1 MANDGAARPVS
12 RRTFLRLSAASG
24 LSAGVAV
31 SCGAPAAPSR
41 GPLPQVRL
49 GTPTPA
55 AEEVLTFFTAAQAAI
70 VRAASGRI
78 IPTDENGPGAIEAGV
93 VYFVD
98 RQLSQGG
105 LGGPEYRLGP
115 YQPGAPTQGD
125 QSMLTMRDR
134 YRIGPAAMDAFAH
147 QQFGRGFVELSEQ
160 QQDEALRAMDGGQ
173 ADQVVSVVGIEN
185 VPVEFTGTGPESVQH
200 ASPAGKVFG
209 LQAFFEILR
218 AHTIAGFFCDP
229 IHGGNRGM
237 VGWKLIGFPGA
248 QIGGYRDWIL
258 NYGVPS
264 DGGFVGLAEYHVQSA
279 ARVPWY
285 PAYGSTTPA
294 WGISPLQDQQLAGM
308 VMWAPAGL
316 IYLAAMLALLLAW
329 LQAAERRA

>member
-1 MANDGAARPVS
+1 MTSDGATRPVS
-12 RRTFLRLSAASG
+12 RRMFLCISAASG
-24 LSAGVAV
+24 VSAGVAV
-31 SCGAPAAPSR
+31 SCGAPAATPR

-49 GTPTPA
+49 GVPTPV
-55 AEEVLTFFTAAQAAI
+55 AEDALTFFTEAQAAI

-78 IPTDENGPGAIEAGV
+78 IPTDDNGPGAIEAGV
-93 VYFVD
+93 VFFID
-98 RQLSQGG
+98 RQLSSQAGVGG
-105 LGGPEYRLGP
+105 REYRLGP

-134 YRIGPAAMDAFAH
+134 YRIGLAAMDAFAR
-147 QQFGRGFVELSEQ
+147 QRFGRGFVELSEQ

-185 VPVEFTGTGPESVQH
+185 VPVQFAGTGPESIQH

-237 VGWKLIGFPGA
+237 VGWKLISFPGA

-258 NYGVPS
+258 NYGVPF
-264 DGGFVGLAEYHVQSA
+264 DGGLVGLAEYHVQA
-279 ARVPWY
+279 ALGGQP
-285 PAYGSTTPA
+285 GHS
-294 WGISPLQDQQLAGM
+294 GHGAG
-308 VMWAPAGL
+308 P
-316 IYLAAMLALLLAW
+316 
-329 LQAAERRA
+329 